1 MTAAEGAGA
10 EDRRGVDAAVLSTK
24 RKKEVSN
31 SSSSPK
37 HLIYAEARRNR
48 FTICCNEEIPNY
60 F

>member
-1 MTAAEGAGA
+1 MTAAEGAEQEGCG
-10 EDRRGVDAAVLSTK
+10 RRCVVYDK

-31 SSSSPK
+31 SSRSSPK